1 MRDFVLLYVNGVEH
15 RVSGDDAFMPLSDYL
30 RYVLSQCGTK
40 VVCAEGDCGA
50 CTVFLGRL
58 NAAKD
63 AVDYVPVNACIQ
75 YMYQLDCTHIVTVE
89 GLKVDGDLNRIQQSM
104 VDCHGAQCGYCTP
117 GFIVAMCSLFESCD
131 KANKSST
138 SDKSEKPCAI
148 TRESVSDALT
158 GNLCRCTGY
167 ESIIKAAMSV
177 DEKQYQRLEN
187 LYPQASFVGAF
198 KQHHDEQVMVKGSES
213 EFFKPTDVK
222 SAVEYRSKNPAA
234 VIVSGGTDICVNL
247 NKGRIEPA
255 KVMVLTHVAGLGEL
269 KVNGDTVEVGARVS
283 LRRLEE
289 FFQNSLPEFHHILW
303 IFGSPQIRYAG
314 TLAGNIANGS
324 PIADSL
330 PFLFVSGAEVEV
342 SGVKGERRIK
352 VSELYSGYRK
362 MVLTEDEIIVRIHI
376 PMPSKSTILKLYKV
390 SKREHLDISSFTAAI
405 RLERSGEKIANA
417 CIAYGG
423 VAAVVLK
430 LPKTEEFL
438 NGKVFSLETFRQAG
452 EIAVKEITPI
462 SDVRGSKDYRLQLA
476 ANIMEKFFFETA
488 DEKELVCL

>member
-15 RVSGDDAFMPLSDYL
+15 RVKGDDAFMPLSDYL
-30 RYVLSQCGTK
+30 RYELSKCGTK

-58 NAAKD
+58 DTGAGSGNRESLE
-63 AVDYVPVNACIQ
+63 YVPVNACIQ

-89 GLKVDGDLNRIQQSM
+89 GLKIDGELNRIQQSM

-117 GFIVAMCSLFESCD
+117 GFIVAMCSLFESCTKDD
-131 KANKSST
+131 KQC
-138 SDKSEKPCAI
+138 KPDRAA
-148 TRESVSDALT
+148 VSDALT

-177 DEKQYQRLEN
+177 DEKQYKRLAQ
-187 LYPQASFVGAF
+187 LYPPAPLVSTF
-198 KQHHDEQVMVKGSES
+198 KRHHDEPVMVKGSES
-213 EFFKPTDVK
+213 EFFKPTDIK
-222 SAVEYRSKNPAA
+222 SAVEFRSKNPIA
-234 VIVSGGTDICVNL
+234 VIVSGGTDVCVNL
-247 NKGRIEPA
+247 NKGRIEPQ
-255 KVMVLTHVAGLGEL
+255 KIMVLTHVSGLSEL
-269 KVNGDTVEVGARVS
+269 QTSAETIEVGARVT

-289 FFQNSLPEFHHILW
+289 FFQSALPEFHHILW

-342 SGVKGERRIK
+342 AGTKGNRRIK

-362 MVLTEDEIIVRIHI
+362 MVLTEDEIIVKIHI

-405 RLERSGEKIANA
+405 SLERQGDKIANA
-417 CIAYGG
+417 KVAYGG

-438 NGKVFSLETFRQAG
+438 NGKPFNFDTFRQAG
-452 EIAVKEITPI
+452 EAAMKEITPI

-488 DEKELVCL
+488 DEKELALVCP

>member
-15 RVSGDDAFMPLSDYL
+15 RVAGDEAFVPLSDFL
-30 RYVLSQCGTK
+30 RYSLSQCGTK

-50 CTVFLGRL
+50 CSVFLGRL
-58 NAAKD
+58 NAACD
-63 AVDYVPVNACIQ
+63 RIEYVPVNACIQ

-89 GLKVDGDLNRIQQSM
+89 GLKVDGDLNTIQQSM

-117 GFIVAMCSLFESCD
+117 GFIVAMCSLFEACD
-131 KANKSST
+131 KSGESCQSEKT
-138 SDKSEKPCAI
+138 EKPCAI
-148 TRESVSDALT
+148 TREAVSDALT

-177 DEKQYQRLEN
+177 DEKEYKRLEN
-187 LYPQASFVGAF
+187 LYPPATFVGAF
-198 KQHHDEQVMVKGSES
+198 KKHCDEPVFVKGSDA

-222 SAVEYRSKNPAA
+222 SAVEYRSNNPAC
-234 VIVSGGTDICVNL
+234 VIVSGGTDVCVNL
-247 NKGRIEPA
+247 NKGRIEPG
-255 KVMVLTHVAGLGEL
+255 KLMVLTHVAGLEEL
-269 KVNGDTVEVGARVS
+269 KTNGKVLEVGARVS

-289 FFQNSLPEFHHILW
+289 FFQKSLPEFHHILR

-330 PFLFVSGAEVEV
+330 PFLFVTGSEVEV
-342 SGVKGERRIK
+342 AGVKGERRIK

-362 MVLTEDEIIVRIHI
+362 MVLSEDEIIVRVHI
-376 PMPSKSTILKLYKV
+376 PMPSQSTILKLYKV

-405 RLERSGEKIANA
+405 SLERNGEKIANA
-417 CIAYGG
+417 RVAYGG

-438 NGKVFSLETFRQAG
+438 NGKTFSLDTFRQAG
-452 EIAVKEITPI
+452 AIAAKEVTPI

-476 ANIMEKFFFETA
+476 ANIMEKFFFESA
-488 DEKELVCL
+488 DEKELACL

>member
-15 RVSGDDAFMPLSDYL
+15 RVHGDDAFIPLSDYL
-30 RYVLSQCGTK
+30 RYELSKVGTK

-58 NAAKD
+58 NAEKTD
-63 AVDYVPVNACIQ
+63 IDYVPVNACIQ

-89 GLKVDGDLNRIQQSM
+89 GLKIDGELNRIQQSM

-117 GFIVAMCSLFESCD
+117 GFIVAMCSLFEQCD
-131 KANKSST
+131 KSGKT
-138 SDKSEKPCAI
+138 CKPE
-148 TRESVSDALT
+148 RQDVSDALT

-167 ESIIKAAMSV
+167 ESIIKAALSV
-177 DEKQYQRLEN
+177 DEKQYKRLEA
-187 LYPQASFVGAF
+187 LYPTANMLGAF
-198 KQHHDEQVMVKGSES
+198 KKYHDEPVLVKGDEA
-213 EFFKPTDVK
+213 EFFKPTDIK
-222 SAVEYRSKNPAA
+222 SAVEYRSKNAAA
-234 VIVSGGTDICVNL
+234 VIVSGGTDVCVNL
-247 NKGRIEPA
+247 NKGRIEPP
-255 KVMVLTHVAGLGEL
+255 KIMVITHVAGLDEL
-269 KVNGDTVEVGARVS
+269 KTNGNTVEVGARVS
-283 LRRLEE
+283 LRQLEE
-289 FFQNSLPEFHHILW
+289 YFQSTLPEFHYILW
-303 IFGSPQIRYAG
+303 VFGSPQIRYAG

-342 SGVKGERRIK
+342 AGLKGQRRIK

-376 PMPSKSTILKLYKV
+376 PLPAKSTLLKLYKV
-390 SKREHLDISSFTAAI
+390 SKRQHLDISSFTAAI
-405 RLERSGEKIANA
+405 SMEKNGNKIANA
-417 CIAYGG
+417 QVAYGG

-430 LPKTEEFL
+430 LAKTEEFL
-438 NGKVFSLETFRQAG
+438 NGKPFNLDTFRQAG
-452 EIAVKEITPI
+452 EVAVKEITPI

-488 DEKELVCL
+488 DEKELSLV

>member
-1 MRDFVLLYVNGVEH
+1 MRDFVLLYVNGVEY
-15 RVSGDDAFMPLSDYL
+15 RVGGEDAFMSLSDYL
-30 RYVLSQCGTK
+30 RYSLSKCGTK

-58 NAAKD
+58 NAAKSGIE
-63 AVDYVPVNACIQ
+63 YIPVNACIQ

-117 GFIVAMCSLFESCD
+117 GFIVAMCSLFEQC
-131 KANKSST
+131 
-138 SDKSEKPCAI
+138 DKSEKPCSV
-148 TRESVSDALT
+148 TRQDVSDALT

-167 ESIIKAAMSV
+167 EAIIKAAMSV
-177 DEKQYQRLEN
+177 DEKEYKRLEN
-187 LYPQASFVGAF
+187 LYPPQTFVAAF
-198 KQHHDEQVMVKGSES
+198 KKHHEEPVLVKGDEA

-222 SAVEYRSKNPAA
+222 SAVEYKSKNSGA
-234 VIVSGGTDICVNL
+234 VIVSGGTDVCVNL
-247 NKGRIEPA
+247 NKGRIEPRN
-255 KVMVLTHVAGLGEL
+255 VLVLTHVAGLEEL
-269 KVNGDTVEVGARVS
+269 KLSGDTVEVGARVT

-289 FFQNSLPEFHHILW
+289 FFQKSLPEFHHILW

-342 SGVKGERRIK
+342 AGLKGERRIK
-352 VSELYSGYRK
+352 VNQLYSGYRK
-362 MVLTEDEIIVRIHI
+362 MVLTDDEIIVRVHI
-376 PMPSKSTILKLYKV
+376 PLPSKATKLKLYKV

-405 RLERSGEKIANA
+405 SLERNGDKIANA
-417 CIAYGG
+417 QVAYGG

-430 LPKTEEFL
+430 LAKTEEFL
-438 NGKVFSLETFRQAG
+438 NGKAFTLETFREAG
-452 EIAVKEITPI
+452 EVAMKEITPI

-476 ANIMEKFFFETA
+476 ANIMEKFYFETA
-488 DEKELVCL
+488 EEKELVCL

>member
-15 RVSGDDAFMPLSDYL
+15 RVAGDEAFVPLSDFL
-30 RYVLSQCGTK
+30 RYTLSQCGTK

-58 NAAKD
+58 NAARD
-63 AVDYVPVNACIQ
+63 GIEYVPVNACIQ

-89 GLKVDGDLNRIQQSM
+89 GLKVDGELNRIQQSM

-117 GFIVAMCSLFESCD
+117 GFVVAMCSLFETCD
-131 KANKSST
+131 KSGQ
-138 SDKSEKPCAI
+138 SEKTDKPCAI
-148 TRESVSDALT
+148 TREAVSDALT

-167 ESIIKAAMSV
+167 ESIIKAAMTV
-177 DEKQYQRLEN
+177 DEKEYKRLEN
-187 LYPQASFVGAF
+187 LFPPATFVSAF
-198 KQHHDEQVMVKGSES
+198 KQHHNEPITVKSSEA

-222 SAVEYRSKNPAA
+222 SAVEYRSKNPAC
-234 VIVSGGTDICVNL
+234 VIVSGGTDVCVNL

-255 KVMVLTHVAGLGEL
+255 KVMVLTHVAGLEDL
-269 KVNGDTVEVGARVS
+269 KTNGNVVEVGARVS

-289 FFQNSLPEFHHILW
+289 FFQKSLPEFHHILW

-342 SGVKGERRIK
+342 AGVKGERRIK

-405 RLERSGEKIANA
+405 SLERDGDKISNA
-417 CIAYGG
+417 RVAYGG

-438 NGKVFSLETFRQAG
+438 NGKTFSLDTFRQAG

-462 SDVRGSKDYRLQLA
+462 SDVRGSRDYRLQLA

-488 DEKELVCL
+488 DEKELVCQ

>member
-15 RVSGDDAFMPLSDYL
+15 RVSGDDAFMPLSDFL
-30 RYVLSQCGTK
+30 RYALSQCGTK

-63 AVDYVPVNACIQ
+63 GIDYIPVNACIQ

-117 GFIVAMCSLFESCD
+117 GFIVAMCSLFETCD
-131 KANKSST
+131 K
-138 SDKSEKPCAI
+138 SDKSGKSDKPCAI
-148 TRESVSDALT
+148 TREAVSDALT

-177 DEKQYQRLEN
+177 DEKQYKRLEH
-187 LYPQASFVGAF
+187 LYPPAAFVDSF
-198 KQHHDEQVMVKGSES
+198 KNHHDEPVMVKGSEA

-222 SAVEYRSKNPAA
+222 TAVEYRSKNPDA

-247 NKGRIEPA
+247 NKGRIEPP
-255 KVMVLTHVAGLGEL
+255 KVMVLTHVAGLDEL
-269 KVNGDTVEVGARVS
+269 KTNGNSVEVGARVS

-289 FFQNSLPEFHHILW
+289 FFQKTLPEFHHILW

-342 SGVKGERRIK
+342 AGVKGERRIK

-362 MVLTEDEIIVRIHI
+362 MVLTEDELIVRIHI

-405 RLERSGEKIANA
+405 SLERDGERIANA
-417 CIAYGG
+417 RVAYGG

-430 LPKTEEFL
+430 LLKTEEFL
-438 NGKVFSLETFRQAG
+438 NGKSFSLDTFRQAG